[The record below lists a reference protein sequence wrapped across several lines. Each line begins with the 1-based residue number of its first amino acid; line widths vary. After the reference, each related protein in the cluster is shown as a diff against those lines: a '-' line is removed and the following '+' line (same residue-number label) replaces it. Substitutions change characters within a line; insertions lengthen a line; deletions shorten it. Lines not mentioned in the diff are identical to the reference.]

1 MCEAFLPLVKSQGR
15 IVNIASVAAHL
26 NGYGKAAESK
36 VRDSAASLDKVDAL
50 LSEYEGLLKEGKEP
64 DAGFKKSPY
73 CISKAFV
80 LAYTKAL
87 AAANNDKFINAC
99 CPGWCVPSVAF
110 VHACLHLP
118 ADVFTGPL

>member
-1 MCEAFLPLVKSQGR
+1 MLKTDIIATAQMCEAFLPLVKSQGR

-26 NGYGKAAESK
+26 NGYGKTAEGK
-36 VRDSAASLDKVDAL
+36 IRDSAASLEKVDAL

-87 AAANNDKFINAC
+87 AAANSDKFINAC
-99 CPGWCVPSVAF
+99 CPGW
-110 VHACLHLP
+110 
-118 ADVFTGPL
+118 